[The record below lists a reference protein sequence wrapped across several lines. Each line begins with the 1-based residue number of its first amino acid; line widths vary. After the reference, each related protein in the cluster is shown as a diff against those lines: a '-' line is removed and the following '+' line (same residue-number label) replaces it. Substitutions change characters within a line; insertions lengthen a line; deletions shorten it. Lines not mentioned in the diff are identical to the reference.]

1 MEEVRVEATG
11 IVFLVVLFVIIMTA
25 ADIQKKKHYNSF
37 TEVLDGDILSYECQ
51 QTGIVIDTQKHT
63 VRIFNKDKDSTYTF
77 DEIREINYTLSEG
90 GKFYGNGTLRGMNN
104 AAIANWREQLSAN
117 KRSGLNILPM
127 ILKIP
132 CGKLMFPCKIK
143 APQITNFASGGCWYL
158 KSMFSNLLP
167 FIYL

>member
-11 IVFLVVLFVIIMTA
+11 IVFLVVLFVIIMTVV
-25 ADIQKKKHYNSF
+25 DIQKKKHYNSF
-37 TEVLDGDILSYECQ
+37 TEVLDGDIISYECQ

-90 GKFYGNGTLRGMNN
+90 GKFYGNGTLRGINN

-117 KRSGLNILPM
+117 KRSGLNILTDDIKNPM
-127 ILKIP
+127 WKVNVPLK
-132 CGKLMFPCKIK
+132 
-143 APQITNFASGGCWYL
+143 N
-158 KSMFSNLLP
+158 KSTSNHELCERWMLV
-167 FIYL
+167 FKKYVF

>member
-25 ADIQKKKHYNSF
+25 ADIQKKKHYN
-37 TEVLDGDILSYECQ
+37 ECQ

-104 AAIANWREQLSAN
+104 AAIANRREQLSAN
-117 KRSGLNILPM
+117 KRSGLNILTDDIKNPM
-127 ILKIP
+127 WKVNVPLK
-132 CGKLMFPCKIK
+132 
-143 APQITNFASGGCWYL
+143 N
-158 KSMFSNLLP
+158 KSTSNHELCERWMLV
-167 FIYL
+167 FKKYVF